1 MTATMERAAGNLAGP
16 KLRSPFKDGNL
27 GLGIVV
33 GVVCLLT
40 FLPMYYLVRNSFAVG
55 IPGQPGTYFSLDAV
69 RSVFGSTKYLASLRN
84 SLISGAAAATLI
96 TALVGSVAWATSR
109 TDMRGKRFLA
119 AVSPACIAV
128 GPIVGTMA
136 WIALCSPR
144 GVGLLNNLTTRLW
157 GSDLLNVY
165 SPIGIVFVLTFAF
178 APYAFLFM
186 YGGFVALPSDHEE
199 AARVHGARLGRII
212 RTISFPAV
220 RSTLLGA
227 WVLIFSMVIQNLSIY
242 ALVGTRSNL
251 PTIPSDMYRLVKDS
265 QGSTGEANLLAFM
278 IIIPS
283 LIVLFLHVWYTR
295 RVGAERILGRQ
306 GGPGGIRLGRLKWL
320 TSGLTILYAIVFA
333 ILPIAALVFA
343 SFLKYQTSDIT
354 RSLFTL
360 DNYRMVLD
368 SQVIRS
374 SLVVSICLSLV
385 AATVGTVVAFM
396 LAYVSNRRG
405 GWLATGAGVGP
416 VVMLAVPGFALGL
429 GYLSATF
436 SNSLVRDMSGTLV
449 GLSVAVML
457 AYLGYG
463 TRVFS
468 SGLNQY
474 GAAYEEAAQVAG
486 KRTWLRIFR
495 VIAPPMV
502 PSILAVWRFLAVLSF
517 MEFNIVALLYTS
529 QNVPFSVYMFGLL
542 DSRSASSVFTL
553 GVCQLVLLM
562 ILFLFTYL
570 IDRRLRRY

>member
-1 MTATMERAAGNLAGP
+1 MSLGFVVAG
-16 KLRSPFKDGNL
+16 
-27 GLGIVV
+27 
-33 GVVCLLT
+33 VCLLT
-40 FLPMYYLVRNSFAVG
+40 VMPVYYLVRNSFAVG
-55 IPGQPGTYFSLDAV
+55 IPGQSGTYYSLDSV
-69 RSVFGSTKYLASLRN
+69 RAVFGSTRYLGSLRN
-84 SLISGAAAATLI
+84 SLISGAVAATLI
-96 TALVGSVAWATSR
+96 VALVGFVAWTISR
-109 TDMRGKRFLA
+109 TDIRGKRLLA
-119 AVSPACIAV
+119 ALSPACIAV

-157 GSDLLNVY
+157 GSDVLNVY
-165 SPIGIVFVLTFAF
+165 SPTGIVFVLTFAF

-199 AARVHGARLGRII
+199 AARVHGASLGRII
-212 RTISFPAV
+212 RAISIPGV
-220 RSTLLGA
+220 RSTLIGA
-227 WVLIFSMVIQNLSIY
+227 WVLIFAMVIQNLSIY
-242 ALVGTRSNL
+242 ALVGTRSDL

-265 QGSTGEANLLAFM
+265 RGGTGEANLLAFM

-283 LIVLFLHVWYTR
+283 LIVLFMHVWYTR
-295 RVGAERILGRQ
+295 RIGSERVLGRQ
-306 GGPGGIRLGRLKWL
+306 GGPGGIRLGRMKWL
-320 TSGLTILYAIVFA
+320 MTPLIGLYALVFA
-333 ILPIAALVFA
+333 VLPIAALVFA
-343 SFLKYQTSDIT
+343 SFLKYQTADIT
-354 RSLFTL
+354 SELFTL
-360 DNYRMVLD
+360 ENYRSVLG
-368 SQVIRS
+368 SPVIRS
-374 SLVVSICLSLV
+374 SLMVSIFLSLI
-385 AATVGTVVAFM
+385 AATLGTCVAFV

-436 SNSLVRDMSGTLV
+436 SNSIVRDMSGTIL
-449 GLSVAVML
+449 GLSIAVML

-468 SGLNQY
+468 ASLNQY

-486 KRTWLRIFR
+486 KRTWLRISR
-495 VIAPPMV
+495 VIAPPML

-529 QNVPFSVYMFGLL
+529 KNVPFSVYMFGLL

-553 GVCQLVLLM
+553 GVCQLVLLT
-562 ILFLFTYL
+562 ILFLITHL
-570 IDRRLRRY
+570 IDRRLRRYQ